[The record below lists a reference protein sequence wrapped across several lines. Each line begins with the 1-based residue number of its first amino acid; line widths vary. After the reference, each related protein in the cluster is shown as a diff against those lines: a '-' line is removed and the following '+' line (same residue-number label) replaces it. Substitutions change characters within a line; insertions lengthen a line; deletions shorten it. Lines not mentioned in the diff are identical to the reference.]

1 MMTAIQEQAIQLIQ
15 QLPDEKIQA
24 INEKIQAIITLAADE
39 LSLIALKR
47 QIVLKKKN
55 AFARLEALD
64 LQLPSDFKA
73 DEELK
78 QAMEEKYGI
87 AD

>member
-1 MMTAIQEQAIQLIQ
+1 MMTALQEQAIQLIQ

-24 INEKIQAIITLAADE
+24 IITLAADE
-39 LSLIALKR
+39 LSLIAFKR
-47 QIVLKKKN
+47 QVVLKKKN

>member
-15 QLPDEKIQA
+15 QLPD
-24 INEKIQAIITLAADE
+24 EKIQAIITLAADE

>member
-24 INEKIQAIITLAADE
+24 IITLAADE
-39 LSLIALKR
+39 LSLIAFKR
-47 QIVLKKKN
+47 QVVLKKKN

>member
-1 MMTAIQEQAIQLIQ
+1 MMTALQEQTIQLIQ
-15 QLPDEKIQA
+15 QLPD
-24 INEKIQAIITLAADE
+24 EKIQAIITLAADE
-39 LSLIALKR
+39 LSLIAFKR
-47 QIVLKKKN
+47 QVVLKKKN

>member
-15 QLPDEKIQA
+15 QLPD
-24 INEKIQAIITLAADE
+24 EKIQAIITLAADE

-64 LQLPSDFKA
+64 LQFPNDFKA

-78 QAMEEKYGI
+78 QAMVEKYGI